1 MKTWTNQQDNL
12 DQSTPLIIN
21 FPGLDYKQKK
31 LESPEYK
38 VADQPEPKLELAI
51 PQHISFSSN
60 SFLYEIGS
68 VFLILS
74 SLLLLLLL

>member
-60 SFLYEIGS
+60 SFCTKLAP
-68 VFLILS
+68 FS
-74 SLLLLLLL
+74 SS